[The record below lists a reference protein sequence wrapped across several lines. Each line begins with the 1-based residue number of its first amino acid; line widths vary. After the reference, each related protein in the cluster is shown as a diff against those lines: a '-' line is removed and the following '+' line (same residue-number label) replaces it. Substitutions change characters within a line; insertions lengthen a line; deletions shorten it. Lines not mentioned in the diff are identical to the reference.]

1 MKAGGDA
8 RNRQMEVIL
17 QYIASADREN
27 MDRMIEAVIQ
37 KCDEMEPDWENIL
50 LAFPW
55 KDREKREENLQN
67 IGKFLR
73 NGGFPG

>member
-37 KCDEMEPDWENIL
+37 KCDEMEPD
-50 LAFPW
+50 
-55 KDREKREENLQN
+55 
-67 IGKFLR
+67 
-73 NGGFPG
+73 